1 MDLVGCLDIYKV
13 YKGILFKLL
22 DFRKG
27 ELAYEMF
34 MCGLNTEVYGDDGE
48 SHKITHAGVA
58 KHPNNRAMEY
68 IAEKII
74 SRIKL
79 CGLLMSKKHCS

>member
-1 MDLVGCLDIYKV
+1 
-13 YKGILFKLL
+13 
-22 DFRKG
+22 
-27 ELAYEMF
+27 

-79 CGLLMSKKHCS
+79 CGL